1 MEVEDDCFLFGEFA
15 YFLGSFLEVAFSKSS
30 LKSPSAPATLHLNT
44 AFAQALKAAEEIPSA
59 SKS

>member
-1 MEVEDDCFLFGEFA
+1 MEVEDDGFLFGDFA
-15 YFLGSFLEVAFSKSS
+15 FFFGSFLRSCIFP
-30 LKSPSAPATLHLNT
+30 PSAPATLHLNT